1 MDHPQ
6 HRGINIMLD
15 QAYAQNMM
23 RPSLYHKCSRGSH
36 SSDTSSAYS
45 GSDTMA
51 SNHSELDGDDID
63 FTGLVE
69 SIVDSDEE
77 DDLGESMD
85 SLTVRDRVRDCLERT
100 ENRTE
105 DEIEMLLEFIQHLK
119 AFTNMTLAVR
129 RKLCSAMRIVTID
142 KAGTE
147 VLSDGE
153 ELDSWAVVVNGC
165 MEVLVPGEESQTLTV
180 GDGYGVSPVLEKQYH
195 KGVLITKCDDCQF
208 VFILQ
213 EDYHRWVS
221 TTSRKVFFLLGSSF
235 SGSCWKARTTFTVK
249 RKTAKS

>member
-1 MDHPQ
+1 VEDAVVAEFEQQLRGSRAGGSASGVRIETQAVFLFQIDYPDIEQSRRVQNSPLMDHPQ

-85 SLTVRDRVRDCLERT
+85 V
-100 ENRTE
+100 
-105 DEIEMLLEFIQHLK
+105 
-119 AFTNMTLAVR
+119 
-129 RKLCSAMRIVTID
+129 
-142 KAGTE
+142 
-147 VLSDGE
+147 
-153 ELDSWAVVVNGC
+153 
-165 MEVLVPGEESQTLTV
+165 
-180 GDGYGVSPVLEKQYH
+180 
-195 KGVLITKCDDCQF
+195 
-208 VFILQ
+208 
-213 EDYHRWVS
+213 
-221 TTSRKVFFLLGSSF
+221 SRKNQNVDPLFY
-235 SGSCWKARTTFTVK
+235 
-249 RKTAKS
+249 

>member
-1 MDHPQ
+1 MEDAVVAEFEQQLRGSRAGGSASGVRIETQAVFLFQIDYPDIEQSRRVQNSPLMDHPQ

-15 QAYAQNMM
+15 QAVSVFRILSIAILIGFVQYAQNMM

-85 SLTVRDRVRDCLERT
+85 V
-100 ENRTE
+100 
-105 DEIEMLLEFIQHLK
+105 
-119 AFTNMTLAVR
+119 
-129 RKLCSAMRIVTID
+129 
-142 KAGTE
+142 
-147 VLSDGE
+147 
-153 ELDSWAVVVNGC
+153 
-165 MEVLVPGEESQTLTV
+165 
-180 GDGYGVSPVLEKQYH
+180 
-195 KGVLITKCDDCQF
+195 
-208 VFILQ
+208 
-213 EDYHRWVS
+213 
-221 TTSRKVFFLLGSSF
+221 SRKIKTSTPCFIKF
-235 SGSCWKARTTFTVK
+235 SRRV
-249 RKTAKS
+249 